1 MKRIVAFSLICILLV
16 AAFPSSAEAY
26 ITKYD
31 DAKGWW
37 GDDVILYTYSDD
49 ITSATYSAYMSDW
62 SAAITSWNRSANMP
76 LTYTYTDNTYA
87 PLTLS
92 IYYGDHDGTFGV
104 TNTSFYTGD
113 FDYVVRSA
121 ECFLN
126 LNAIDR
132 SGVTIDDFRVGQ
144 SSAAHE
150 IGHVSGLK
158 HDNSDSLHLMN
169 INRNRTNVYLPD
181 QDSINGVIFFYRD
194 WDFNTW
200 VCPN

>member
-1 MKRIVAFSLICILLV
+1 
-16 AAFPSSAEAY
+16 
-26 ITKYD
+26 
-31 DAKGWW
+31 
-37 GDDVILYTYSDD
+37 
-49 ITSATYSAYMSDW
+49 MSDW

-76 LTYTYTDNTYA
+76 LTYTYTDYTYA

-92 IYYGDHDGTFGV
+92 ICYADHDGTFGI

-113 FDYVVRSA
+113 FDCVVRSA